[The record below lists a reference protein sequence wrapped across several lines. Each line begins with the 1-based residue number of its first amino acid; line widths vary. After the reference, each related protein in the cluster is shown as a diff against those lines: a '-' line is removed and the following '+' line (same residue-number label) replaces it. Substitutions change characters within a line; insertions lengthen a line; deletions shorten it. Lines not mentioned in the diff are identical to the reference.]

1 MKIQVP
7 QGLMA
12 LFILICSTSVHASN
26 LLDLFYS
33 AIENDPILK
42 AAQSSKKAG
51 EEAKPK
57 ALSKLLPKISVSGHA
72 GKASHD
78 IKNAIP
84 EIEKERQITNEIA
97 ISLVLSQPIF
107 NLSTFREQKHASF
120 HQRQSELRYRIAQQ
134 DLIFRVADTYF
145 TTLSYKD
152 RFDFARSERNKIAK
166 LVKIAEKRFENGNTE
181 AFQVLEAQAKHDMA
195 LAREIKLESQL
206 LTQRDE
212 LIRITGTSQ
221 DKLMVVKPDAPL
233 IPPSPSNMQ
242 NWADSAQEQNL
253 LIAVKKIEADLIK
266 QELDIIRAKRY
277 PTVDLNAS
285 YGRNDYGGAYPQNS
299 LDAAITLNLNMTLYD
314 GNHLS
319 THLREK
325 KHIFERIMHEFE
337 AKKREV
343 ALSTRSS
350 YLGIIAGISYIKA
363 LNQAINSGEQA
374 LRSVNK
380 GFEKGEKSTID
391 VLNVQQELFKNKQEY
406 ANSRYQYIL
415 SMLRLKQNVG
425 ALSIDDLEQVNS
437 WLH

>member
-1 MKIQVP
+1 MKKVP
-7 QGLMA
+7 LGFLA
-12 LFILICSTSVHASN
+12 LFILIFSSSAHAIS

-33 AIENDPILK
+33 AVENDPILK
-42 AAQSSKKAG
+42 AAQSSKNAG
-51 EEAKPK
+51 AEAKPK

-84 EIEKERQITNEIA
+84 EVEKERQISNEIA

-107 NLSTFREQKHASF
+107 NLSAFREQKHAAI
-120 HQRQSELRYRIAQQ
+120 HQTQSELRYRIAQQ
-134 DLIFRVADTYF
+134 DLIFRVAETYF
-145 TTLSYKD
+145 TTLAYKD
-152 RFDFARSERNKIAK
+152 RLHFARSERNNIAK
-166 LVKIAEKRFENGNTE
+166 LIKIAEKRFENGQTE
-181 AFQVLEAQAKHDMA
+181 AFDVLEAQAKHDMA
-195 LAREIKLESQL
+195 LAREIKFESQL

-212 LIRITGTSQ
+212 LMRITGTTQ
-221 DKLMVVKPDAPL
+221 DKLMAVKPDAPL

-242 NWADSAQEQNL
+242 DWTDTAREQNL
-253 LIAVKKIEADLIK
+253 FITIKKIEASLIR
-266 QELDIIRAKRY
+266 QELGIIRAKRY

-325 KHIFERIMHEFE
+325 KHVFERIMHEIE
-337 AKKREV
+337 AKEREV
-343 ALSTRSS
+343 TLNTRSS
-350 YLGIIAGISYIKA
+350 YLGVITGISYVKA
-363 LNQAINSGEQA
+363 LKQAIDSGEQA
-374 LRSVNK
+374 LRSVHK
-380 GFEKGEKSTID
+380 GFEKREKSTID

-415 SMLRLKQNVG
+415 SMLSLKQNIG
-425 ALSIDDLEQVNS
+425 ALSIDDLEQINN
-437 WLH
+437 WLY